1 MKKFSLLLAAVL
13 LSGMMYGQFHIGP
26 QIGYTASKLS
36 YRASDITNGLKRNM
50 LVGVFMRIGKKF
62 YVQPEVNY
70 MTQGS
75 VFKFPFTGG
84 SSSFIE
90 QNITLKSIQVPLNFG
105 WRIINLKVVN
115 VRLFTGAT
123 VNFIV
128 NKNITLSDKSADPKD
143 YLLPDDFKKMHWQY
157 QIGAGVDVFMFAIDV
172 KYYGG
177 INNLF
182 NGNVT
187 YDNQSHTVSG
197 SSSAFEITL
206 GWKIL

>member
-1 MKKFSLLLAAVL
+1 MKKISLFIVAILM
-13 LSGMMYGQFHIGP
+13 SGIMYGQFKIGP

-36 YRASDITNGLKRNM
+36 YNSSDITNGLKNNM
-50 LVGVFMRIGKKF
+50 LVGVFLRMGKKF

-75 VFKFPFTGG
+75 VFKFPSIKNT
-84 SSSFIE
+84 SVVE
-90 QNITLKSIQVPLNFG
+90 QNVSLKSIQVPLSLG
-105 WRIINLKVVN
+105 WRIINAKIFNL
-115 VRLFTGAT
+115 RIFGGAT

-128 NKNITLSDKSADPKD
+128 NKNIDTKNGAPKD
-143 YLLPDDFKKMHWQY
+143 YLVPDDFNNTQWQY
-157 QIGAGVDVFMFAIDV
+157 QFGAGVDIFMFALDV

-177 INNLF
+177 INDLF

-187 YDNQSHTVSG
+187 YNQQTHTVSG
-197 SSSAFEITL
+197 ASNVFEVTL